1 MKTLQNIL
9 IIVISLNF
17 TVNSQSPLEK
27 KVEKGAFVKYEINNN
42 SSNTNKW
49 NNLFGEKDEIKDKS
63 MPVIISS
70 DFIEKV
76 LEKKEEKLHVDIPF
90 FENEL
95 FDIELTKKEID
106 LWLPYFYGC

>member
-17 TVNSQSPLEK
+17 TISSQSPLEK

-49 NNLFGEKDEIKDKS
+49 DNLFGEKDEIKDKS
-63 MPVIISS
+63 ITS
-70 DFIEKV
+70 
-76 LEKKEEKLHVDIPF
+76 
-90 FENEL
+90 N
-95 FDIELTKKEID
+95 
-106 LWLPYFYGC
+106 YFQ